1 MQQANH
7 IATFE
12 LTLRPFTDYEGAPD
26 LRLSKP
32 DHPMVRVMP
41 NLPVLDE
48 ALSLPTLDQIHALE
62 DALTN
67 HPNRLH
73 LEPEHHFAPG
83 QYLRVLRIPAG
94 VALTGMMHVH
104 EHLSILAEGSIRV
117 TTDDGMKTITGP
129 MIVHAKAMTKR
140 AAIALTDVTWINA
153 IPTELIDPHEI
164 ERQFTVADRAGM
176 GILE

>member
-1 MQQANH
+1 MRH
-7 IATFE
+7 IATFD
-12 LTLRPFTDYEGAPD
+12 LQLRPFTEYEGAPE
-26 LRLSKP
+26 LLLAKP
-32 DHPMVRVMP
+32 DAPPVRMMP

-48 ALSLPTLDQIHALE
+48 ATALPTLDQLHALE
-62 DALTN
+62 DALMA

-94 VALTGMMHVH
+94 VALTGMMHAH

-117 TTDDGMKTITGP
+117 TTDDGMKTLHGP

-140 AAIALTDVTWINA
+140 AAIALTDVTWINV
-153 IPTELIDPHEI
+153 IPTDLTDPAEI
-164 ERQFTVADRAGM
+164 ERAFTVPDRGPEM
-176 GILE
+176 LP